1 MSEIFRPGPRLAWM
15 LLLPV
20 LIACSSGKEK
30 QSTGKDRLIPVEVFI
45 ANEGSLSQA
54 LTVTGTLIPNES
66 VSLHPEISGRIQTIL
81 FSEGSEV
88 KKGMLLVKLNDDEQ
102 QAQLRKLTV
111 NESQAAS
118 EEKRKKALLDIKGIS
133 QEEYDR
139 SLSVLLGI
147 RADIDL
153 LKAQIEKTEIRAPF
167 HGICGLRN
175 VSEGSY
181 VSPATEIANLV
192 QTQPLKLEF
201 SVPERMS
208 ASLESGKEVSFF
220 AGDASMALQA
230 TVYALEPVVD
240 PSTRTRKV
248 RALYPNPGNHL
259 KPGNFARVEVRG
271 QAAEDAVI
279 LPAQSIIP
287 RLNGYDVFL
296 LEDGKVARK
305 AVIAGTRTDSL
316 VEILQGIRGGD
327 SILMTGLLQVKPGT
341 GVRVTGVQR
350 FPEKGAAR

>member
-1 MSEIFRPGPRLAWM
+1 MSDIFRPGPRLAWM

-20 LIACSSGKEK
+20 LFACSSGSEK
-30 QSTGKDRLIPVEVFI
+30 QTAGKDRLIPVEVFI
-45 ANEGSLSQA
+45 ANEGSLSQV

-88 KKGMLLVKLNDDEQ
+88 TKGMLLVKLNDDEL

-118 EEKRKKALLDIKGIS
+118 EEKRKKALLEIKGIS

-153 LKAQIEKTEIRAPF
+153 VKAQIEKTEIRAPF

-201 SVPERMS
+201 SVPERMTV
-208 ASLESGKEVSFF
+208 ALEKGKQVLFYTGDQSLP
-220 AGDASMALQA
+220 LPA
-230 TVYALEPVVD
+230 TLYALEPSAD

-248 RALYPNPGNHL
+248 RAIYPNPGNHL
-259 KPGNFARVEVRG
+259 KPGNFARVEIPG
-271 QAAEDAVI
+271 QSAEGAVI

-287 RLNGYDVFL
+287 RLNGYDVCL
-296 LEDGKVARK
+296 LEGGKVERRG
-305 AVIAGTRTDSL
+305 VVTGTRTDSL
-316 VEILQGIRGGD
+316 VEILQGVRSGD

-341 GVRVTGVQR
+341 AVRVTGAKR